1 MTSTPS
7 IERRFG
13 QASLD
18 CDELRR
24 SRLHP
29 RLGLV
34 LGGGQSGETGRGRA
48 AL

>member
-34 LGGGQSGETGRGRA
+34 LGVAKVEKPAGAG
-48 AL
+48 